1 MYNFPKDFYSD
12 VRIEHIYS
20 SHIRIEMGRLEEIK
34 ESNDSGAF
42 IRLFDGKKWYYSST
56 TDLDSI
62 NEELANLASLA
73 TPNPEVNKHPLV
85 VRLQKNSGDCCR
97 FQKNNVKNIPL
108 HDKLALAKEYAK
120 VVENDSEINF
130 WSANY
135 SDSNLVKEF
144 SSSIGCN
151 VKFDTQI
158 SGMRIGFKFGSGA
171 DGFSEMLETSIKM
184 PTQYLAG
191 IIQLFSRRWP
201 PEFLLTKVLVT
212 RVKLTLW

>member
-62 NEELANLASLA
+62 NQELANLASLA

-97 FQKNNVKNIPL
+97 FQKNNVKNVHL
-108 HDKLALAKEYAK
+108 HGEEVAEILKTFIGKLWKIFI
-120 VVENDSEINF
+120 VS
-130 WSANY
+130 
-135 SDSNLVKEF
+135 
-144 SSSIGCN
+144 
-151 VKFDTQI
+151 
-158 SGMRIGFKFGSGA
+158 
-171 DGFSEMLETSIKM
+171 
-184 PTQYLAG
+184 
-191 IIQLFSRRWP
+191 
-201 PEFLLTKVLVT
+201 
-212 RVKLTLW
+212 